1 MQFEALQKEM
11 IKAMKEK
18 DKFRKDS
25 ISFLIAAAKK
35 DAIDKGI
42 RENIPEDIV
51 NSAIAKETKMA
62 KEQVDTCPADR
73 TELKAEYE
81 ARYKIFLEFMPE
93 MMSDEDIEK
102 FIREKF
108 ADLVA
113 SGNKGLL
120 MKSVM
125 PELKGKADGKTIN
138 EVVGKIIG

>member
-42 RENIPEDIV
+42 RENIPEEIV

-81 ARYKIFLEFMPE
+81 
-93 MMSDEDIEK
+93 
-102 FIREKF
+102 
-108 ADLVA
+108 
-113 SGNKGLL
+113 GLL

-138 EVVGKIIG
+138 EVVGKVLA